1 MHYLLYTFYL
11 KIPDLIA
18 ATKLLGGE
26 RGLEPLPSPP
36 ATQWR
41 RPCQCFLCTWVIV
54 SILRQLTVLILQR
67 LKLHRMGSGLELW
80 VWTRFRQIFHFINV
94 LNYSPAAHF
103 SRISIEWRHQNFKI
117 SFFKQQ
123 KQPTENVLKERCS
136 ENMHANL
143 QENTRSVISCNFIEI
158 MGVLL

>member
-41 RPCQCFLCTWVIV
+41 RPCQRFLCTWVIV

-67 LKLHRMGSGLELW
+67 LTSQNGEWFGTLGMNSFQANISLHQCFELFSGSTFFTNFNRMTSSK
-80 VWTRFRQIFHFINV
+80 FQNIIFQTTE
-94 LNYSPAAHF
+94 AAN
-103 SRISIEWRHQNFKI
+103 RK
-117 SFFKQQ
+117 
-123 KQPTENVLKERCS
+123 CS
-136 ENMHANL
+136 EGKVFWKYACKFTGEHP
-143 QENTRSVISCNFIEI
+143 
-158 MGVLL
+158 